1 MAFFETIYSWFHN
14 FYNDVMWDTV
24 REIISD
30 NDEQLFADSLYVVG
44 IVTLVVSLLIAV
56 AFYIWP
62 INNPSFKSWKSW
74 IVMLLIS
81 MLLNFGVGVGMGYSR
96 VLSVSDDEEASALIL
111 GDDYDGQ
118 ALTDETGINNYLGF
132 GLSNLFVGSIF
143 FMVCCIPLTFYNG
156 NAKFSPFRK

>member
-30 NDEQLFADSLYVVG
+30 NDELLFADSLYVVG

-81 MLLNFGVGVGMGYSR
+81 MLLNFGVGVGMGYAR
-96 VLSVSDDEEASALIL
+96 VLSVSDDEEACALIL

>member
-1 MAFFETIYSWFHN
+1 MALFETIYSWFHN

-30 NDEQLFADSLYVVG
+30 NDELLFADSLYVVG

-81 MLLNFGVGVGMGYSR
+81 MLLSFGVGVGMGYSR
-96 VLSVSDDEEASALIL
+96 VLSVSDDEEACTLVL
-111 GDDYDGQ
+111 GDDYEGQ

-143 FMVCCIPLTFYNG
+143 FMVCCIPLALYNG
-156 NAKFSPFRK
+156 NARFSPFRK

>member
-30 NDEQLFADSLYVVG
+30 NDELLFADSLYVVG

-74 IVMLLIS
+74 IVC
-81 MLLNFGVGVGMGYSR
+81 F
-96 VLSVSDDEEASALIL
+96 
-111 GDDYDGQ
+111 
-118 ALTDETGINNYLGF
+118 
-132 GLSNLFVGSIF
+132 
-143 FMVCCIPLTFYNG
+143 
-156 NAKFSPFRK
+156 

>member
-62 INNPSFKSWKSW
+62 INNLSFKSWKSW

-96 VLSVSDDEEASALIL
+96 VLSVSDDEEACALIL

-132 GLSNLFVGSIF
+132 GLSNLFIGSIF

>member
-30 NDEQLFADSLYVVG
+30 NDELLFADSLYVVG
-44 IVTLVVSLLIAV
+44 IVMLVVSLLVAV

-62 INNPSFKSWKSW
+62 INSPSFKSWKAW
-74 IVMLLIS
+74 LVMLLLS
-81 MLLNFGVGVGMGYSR
+81 MLVNFGIGVGMGYSR
-96 VLSVSDDEEASALIL
+96 VLSVNDDEEACALVL
-111 GDDYDGQ
+111 GDHYDGQ

-132 GLSNLFVGSIF
+132 GLSNLFVGGIF
-143 FMVCCIPLTFYNG
+143 FIICSIPLTFYNG
-156 NAKFSPFRK
+156 NARFSPFRK

>member
-24 REIISD
+24 REIISE
-30 NDEQLFADSLYVVG
+30 NDELLFADSLYVVG
-44 IVTLVVSLLIAV
+44 LVTLVVTLLVTI

-62 INNPSFKSWKSW
+62 INNPSFKSWKAW

-81 MLLNFGVGVGMGYSR
+81 MLLNFGIGVGMGYSR
-96 VLSVSDDEEASALIL
+96 VLSVSDDEEACELIL

-143 FMVCCIPLTFYNG
+143 FIVCCTPLTFYNG

>member
-30 NDEQLFADSLYVVG
+30 NDELLFADSLYVVG

-96 VLSVSDDEEASALIL
+96 VQSVSDDEEACVLIL

-156 NAKFSPFRK
+156 NAKFLPFRK